1 MLQQQK
7 SERTIQILTVSA
19 VLLIIALYFFS
30 PMIFKGLRPMGVDIS
45 ASKGST
51 NLYKEYQEKSGER
64 ALWNPNVF
72 AGMPLYPRI
81 TPSIIHVDTL
91 INNLGRISYA
101 FFWYYLAGALGIYL
115 LLRYKKQPW
124 YISLIAAA
132 AFILLPH
139 WLALLEVGHFTKL
152 RAFMI
157 IPWVVLSFNYLV
169 DKRSWLGV
177 GLFAA
182 AFSWI
187 TRTQHMQVVFYG
199 ILILLFLF
207 LVPVFKPLFKN
218 EWKNFA
224 DLAAKIVVA
233 VVLTVAV
240 SSQPFISLEEY
251 TPYSTRG
258 GNAVQ
263 MEESATVQAEKG
275 VGLDY
280 ATRWSLDGKGVLSFI
295 IPRFSGGLSRET
307 YTGNQYPSLK
317 DRAIPGYWGEMP
329 FTQSY
334 DFVGMLI
341 FLFALIGIIRF
352 WKKDGFVRSLTVF
365 SGFALLLALG
375 RHFMPLYKLLYN
387 VVPYFSKFR
396 VPSMIVNMIF
406 IALIILA
413 AYGIKAAFEA
423 AKNKEWKL
431 IAGVFGGGAAFLLII
446 LLFSG
451 SYSYS
456 QPGEAARYGAQTMEV
471 IRSIRKEF
479 LQADTWKALV
489 LTLLCGSVLIAR
501 SFEKLKLVPAYILI
515 GLLIAIELFSVSN
528 RAFKHMPLENPDIAE
543 RREFRRTQITEF
555 LQKQPRLHRA
565 FALGED
571 SNHYSYYYP
580 TISGYSAIKLQ
591 TIQDLREHCLY
602 PNKRINW
609 NVINMLSGRYII
621 APGRLEEDFLVPAAG
636 DESRSEVLYIN
647 NNALPKAWF
656 VESIKYFKGYADM
669 LRYMNSPSF
678 EPAVE
683 ALLLEN
689 DLPDPET
696 NTKESEIAVLEYT
709 PNRIV
714 YNVRTPSPRYAVF
727 SEMYYPE
734 GWSLKRNGEEIP
746 LIQTNYAL
754 RGALLP
760 AGEYTLEMIFHP
772 KSYYTGMKVVWAG
785 NIAMLLLIAVPIAN
799 GVYRRK
805 KNKKEKT

>member
-7 SERTIQILTVSA
+7 RERTIQILAVSA

-30 PMIFKGLRPMGVDIS
+30 PMIFRGLRPMGVDIS

-51 NLYKEYQEKSGER
+51 NLYLEYHEKSGER
-64 ALWNPNVF
+64 VLWNPNIF
-72 AGMPLYPRI
+72 AGMPVYPRI
-81 TPSIIHVDTL
+81 TPSIIHLDTL
-91 INNLGRISYA
+91 INYLGKAVYG
-101 FFWYYLAGALGIYL
+101 FFWYYLAGALGMYL

-157 IPWVVLSFNYLV
+157 VPWVVLSFHYLV

-199 ILILLFLF
+199 ILMLLFLF
-207 LVPVFKPLFKN
+207 AVPVFRLLFRK
-218 EWKNFA
+218 EWKSFA
-224 DLAAKIVVA
+224 ELALKVAVA

-263 MEESATVQAEKG
+263 MEENEGAQSEKG

-280 ATRWSLDGKGVLSFI
+280 ATRWSLDGKGVLSFV
-295 IPRFSGGLSRET
+295 IPRFSGGLSQET

-317 DRAIPGYWGEMP
+317 NRAIPGYWGEMP

-341 FLFALIGIIRF
+341 FLFALTGIIRY

-387 VVPYFSKFR
+387 IVPYFSKFR

-431 IAGVFGGGAAFLLII
+431 FAGVFGGGAAFLLIL

-479 LQADTWKALV
+479 LQADTWKALL

-501 SFEKLKLVPAYILI
+501 SFEKLKPVPAYMLI

-543 RREFRRTQITEF
+543 RREFCRTPITEF
-555 LQKQPRLHRA
+555 LQKQPQLHRA
-565 FALGED
+565 FALGQD

-602 PNKRINW
+602 ANNRINW
-609 NVINMLSGRYII
+609 NILNMLGGRYII
-621 APGRLEEDFLVPAAG
+621 AAGRLEEDFLFPAAA
-636 DESRSEVLYIN
+636 DEARGEIIYVN
-647 NNALPKAWF
+647 KNALPKAWF
-656 VESIKYFKGYADM
+656 VKNIRYFSAYADM
-669 LRYMNSPSF
+669 LRYMNGTEF
-678 EPAVE
+678 EPETEV
-683 ALLLEN
+683 LLLEN
-689 DLPDPET
+689 NRLRSET
-696 NTKESEIAVLEYT
+696 YEADGEIRVLEHT
-709 PNRIV
+709 PNRITYGV
-714 YNVRTPSPRYAVF
+714 DIDEAQFTVF
-727 SEMYYPE
+727 SEMFYPE
-734 GWSLKRNGEEIP
+734 GWKLKKNGEEIP
-746 LIQTNYAL
+746 LVQTNYAL

-760 AGEYTLEMIFHP
+760 AGEYTLEMSFHP
-772 KSYYTGMKVVWAG
+772 ESYYTGMKVVWAG
-785 NIAMLLLIAVPIAN
+785 NIVMLLLIALPLVL
-799 GVYRRK
+799 GFYRH
-805 KNKKEKT
+805 KNIKIKEA